1 MELLNCESKKSV
13 DIYSYMSYHLF
24 LSFEWRLN
32 HGMEG
37 SKFMCIIR
45 WRGKG
50 RGIDCIPSHVRRV
63 LDADKIV

>member
-1 MELLNCESKKSV
+1 MNCKKKNGV
-13 DIYSYMSYHLF
+13 NIYSDISYNSLF
-24 LSFEWRLN
+24 SFEWRLN